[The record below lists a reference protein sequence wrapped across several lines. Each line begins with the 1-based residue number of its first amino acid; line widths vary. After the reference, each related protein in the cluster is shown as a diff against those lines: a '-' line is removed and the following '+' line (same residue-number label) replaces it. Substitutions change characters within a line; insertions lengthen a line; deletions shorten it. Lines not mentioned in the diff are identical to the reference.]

1 MLLYVDEE
9 ADQGRRVVL
18 AAALSG
24 HFKDDEVQA
33 AMPEP
38 DLETMLEKV
47 IESRC
52 EVLITDYRL
61 SEYKADVQY
70 SGLDLIQEV
79 QKHFDGFPCFLTT
92 NYVPHALDKL
102 HDVNL
107 IFPKDDYL
115 AEKTTSG
122 EKDKSKLPFFLRVR
136 TRIEE
141 YRADRRRLEEA
152 FDKLYERSLEESL
165 GAEELQALLDL
176 DCRLERAIG
185 GRAAA
190 VPRLLK
196 ENALGPFNKLLRRA
210 TDLAAEIEAE
220 LAQTRENE

>member
-1 MLLYVDEE
+1 MLLYIDEE
-9 ADQGRRVVL
+9 PDQGRRVVL

-24 HFKDDEVQA
+24 HFGDDEVQT

-38 DLETMLEKV
+38 DIEAMLEKI

-70 SGLDLIQEV
+70 SGLDLIQEM
-79 QKHFDGFPCFLTT
+79 QKHFEGFPCFLTT
-92 NYVPHALDKL
+92 NYVPHALEKL

-115 AEKTTSG
+115 AEKTVSG
-122 EKDKSKLPFFLRVR
+122 GKDKSKLPFFLRVR
-136 TRIEE
+136 TKIDE

-152 FDKLYERSLEESL
+152 FQKLYERSLGEAL
-165 GAEELQALLDL
+165 GAEELQMLLDL
-176 DCRLERAIG
+176 DGRLERAIG
-185 GRAAA
+185 GRTAA

-196 ENALGPFNKLLRRA
+196 EDALGPFNNLLRRA

-220 LAQTRENE
+220 LAQPRENE

>member
-24 HFKDDEVQA
+24 YFGDDEVA
-33 AMPEP
+33 TVVPEA
-38 DLETMLEKV
+38 DINTMLEKI

-52 EVLITDYRL
+52 EVLITDFRL

-79 QKHFDGFPCFLTT
+79 QKHFEGFPCFLTT
-92 NYVPHALDKL
+92 NYVPHALEQL

-115 AEKTTSG
+115 AEKTASG

-136 TRIEE
+136 TKIEE
-141 YRADRRRLEEA
+141 YRADRRRLEES
-152 FDKLYERSLEESL
+152 FQELYQRSLEEPL
-165 GAEELQALLDL
+165 RAEELQVLLDL
-176 DCRLERAIG
+176 DGRLERAIG
-185 GRAAA
+185 GRVAA

-196 ENALGPFNKLLRRA
+196 ENALEPFNNLLRRA
-210 TDLAAEIEAE
+210 ADLAAEIETE
-220 LAQTRENE
+220 LGQPRENE